1 MLFARL
7 LARSLA
13 QLSGKPTDHVSQNAL
28 EVARLCG
35 QQIYTVEIFQPVR
48 NIHTLTYLFA
58 PGFLA
63 RRNLDRY
70 AAQVYRCA
78 TTQLMN
84 LGPRTPAVAGWPC
97 YSWPPPLLL
106 VGYQYF
112 VAVCN
117 DYNFDERA
125 YSRIGFVESRRSHQQ
140 FLDWSCLANC
150 TYSINAGAYLR
161 FLDVDDFENTLTR
174 IQQSLLADR
183 IAADLQLADPMR
195 GLGRWR
201 LPGQGNNAAARVME
215 QELSGG
221 GGAGGGDWTPGDPLP
236 SLGALVVEHYRHLQD
251 CGPEV
256 WGLCYRT
263 ASAVDRRQ
271 EEEEEEQLRW
281 QRQPRQPP
289 EQQQQPYAS
298 DAQVLAAIRQLRS
311 AYFRFRFSLWRH
323 NNNFDDDDD
332 HPTPTTNS
340 SQSRYRGAGLPS
352 WLLPETPV
360 DVQDEDPAAVSLGAW
375 LLRFVRR
382 FQRSPAES
390 NDGDDD
396 DDDPMTFFT
405 EPLGDGDPQ
414 EDELLRK
421 ERTRQML
428 TLVIDS
434 LTLPRAAPPQQPL
447 VGGARPRRPWRRGL
461 RPRDPATGRAIT
473 QAMRRLRGENVRTFI
488 ASLPRPLRRRRRQ
501 RQQQPQ
507 QQRRGE
513 DEEQDDVEEDDPL
526 EGRAPR
532 LVIDEEDV
540 VDDEEDVEELD
551 EDEMVELWIDEVRR
565 TVAAAIERLEEALR
579 QGPAARVERVFF
591 EFPTEFYRTMQ
602 QLMDNDDVTEITL
615 RRWTIYFFICEHI
628 ASTLNY
634 LYARLRRQP
643 FARRHLQLLVTQL
656 VMRARDADGDVVFS
670 RVWNEHG
677 DEGFQSIMRRVVR
690 DLTAT
695 VARAGA
701 GRVEDDEGLE
711 DFMNDIEWH
720 ENSGDVEEIIRQV
733 TLNDADID
741 NIELSFRV
749 KIRGPVALSG
759 NQSIQ
764 TINRRVGIEVANRDR
779 NRVPLPQ
786 LHEMVNLPP
795 APRAVVP
802 GPRRNRP
809 ARGPPMGQRALSRRF
824 RGGPRNL

>member
-1 MLFARL
+1 M
-7 LARSLA
+7 
-13 QLSGKPTDHVSQNAL
+13 
-28 EVARLCG
+28 
-35 QQIYTVEIFQPVR
+35 R
-48 NIHTLTYLFA
+48 NVHTITYLFA

-63 RRNLDRY
+63 RRTLDRY

-106 VGYQYF
+106 VGYQYL

-161 FLDVDDFENTLTR
+161 FLDIDDFENTLTR

-201 LPGQGNNAAARVME
+201 LPGQGNAARLME

-221 GGAGGGDWTPGDPLP
+221 GGAPGGRDWAPGDPLP

-263 ASAVDRRQ
+263 ASAVDRQQ
-271 EEEEEEQLRW
+271 EEEEEQQRRRLR
-281 QRQPRQPP
+281 PP
-289 EQQQQPYAS
+289 EQQQQYAS
-298 DAQVLAAIRQLRS
+298 DAQILAAIRQLRS
-311 AYFRFRFSLWRH
+311 AYFRFRLSLWRH
-323 NNNFDDDDD
+323 NNNNFDDDDD
-332 HPTPTTNS
+332 DDHLRPTPTPTTSTNS
-340 SQSRYRGAGLPS
+340 SQNHHRGAGLPS

-396 DDDPMTFFT
+396 DDPMTFFN
-405 EPLGDGDPQ
+405 EPLDGDPQ

-421 ERTRQML
+421 ERTHQML
-428 TLVIDS
+428 TVVIDS
-434 LTLPRAAPPQQPL
+434 LTLPRAAPPQRRRAADTSL
-447 VGGARPRRPWRRGL
+447 VGGARPRPWRRGL

-488 ASLPRPLRRRRRQ
+488 ASLPRPLRPRRPR
-501 RQQQPQ
+501 RQQQRP
-507 QQRRGE
+507 RE
-513 DEEQDDVEEDDPL
+513 DEERDDDEEEELDDEDDPL
-526 EGRAPR
+526 EGPAPR
-532 LVIDEEDV
+532 LVIDEEAAEPE
-540 VDDEEDVEELD
+540 DEEELD
-551 EDEMVELWIDEVRR
+551 EEEMVELWIDEIRR
-565 TVAAAIERLEEALR
+565 AVAAAIARLEEALR

-656 VMRARDADGDVVFS
+656 VMRARDAEGDVVFS

-677 DEGFQSIMRRVVR
+677 DDGFQSIMRRVVR

-701 GRVEDDEGLE
+701 GRVDDDEGLE

-759 NQSIQ
+759 NQNIQ

-786 LHEMVNLPP
+786 LHQMVNIPP
-795 APRAVVP
+795 APPAVVP

-824 RGGPRNL
+824 RGGPRIL

>member
-1 MLFARL
+1 M
-7 LARSLA
+7 
-13 QLSGKPTDHVSQNAL
+13 
-28 EVARLCG
+28 
-35 QQIYTVEIFQPVR
+35 R
-48 NIHTLTYLFA
+48 NLHAITHLFA
-58 PGFLA
+58 PGFHTK
-63 RRNLDRY
+63 RTLDRY
-70 AAQVYRCA
+70 ATYVYRCGI
-78 TTQLMN
+78 TQLMN
-84 LGPRTPAVAGWPC
+84 LGPRMPAVAGWPC

-106 VGYQYF
+106 VGYQYL

-125 YSRIGFVESRRSHQQ
+125 YTRIGFIEQRNAHRQ
-140 FLDWSCLANC
+140 FIDWSCLANC

-183 IAADLQLADPMR
+183 IAADLHLADPMR

-201 LPGQGNNAAARVME
+201 LPGQGNAARIME
-215 QELSGG
+215 QELFGG
-221 GGAGGGDWTPGDPLP
+221 GGGGDLAPGEPLP
-236 SLGALVVEHYRHLQD
+236 SLAALVVEHYRHLQD

-263 ASAVDRRQ
+263 ASAVDRQ
-271 EEEEEEQLRW
+271 EEEEEA
-281 QRQPRQPP
+281 QRQQRQQP
-289 EQQQQPYAS
+289 QQQPQYAS

-311 AYFRFRFSLWRH
+311 AYFRFRLSLWRH
-323 NNNFDDDDD
+323 NNYNNDDDDD
-332 HPTPTTNS
+332 VQQPTTPS
-340 SQSRYRGAGLPS
+340 SQNDRYRGAGLPS

-360 DVQDEDPAAVSLGAW
+360 DVQDEDPTAVSLGAW

-390 NDGDDD
+390 YDGDD
-396 DDDPMTFFT
+396 PMNFFT
-405 EPLGDGDPQ
+405 EPLDGDGGGDPQ
-414 EDELLRK
+414 EDELIRK

-428 TLVIDS
+428 AVVIDS
-434 LTLPRAAPPQQPL
+434 LTLPRPSPPQQEQQQSPQTL
-447 VGGARPRRPWRRGL
+447 VGGARPRPWRRGL

-488 ASLPRPLRRRRRQ
+488 ASLPLPVRRRRRP
-501 RQQQPQ
+501 RQQPPPTAAAAAEEEYVEIDDD
-507 QQRRGE
+507 E
-513 DEEQDDVEEDDPL
+513 DEDELLDDDDPL
-526 EGRAPR
+526 EGPAPR
-532 LVIDEEDV
+532 LVIDEDA
-540 VDDEEDVEELD
+540 EEEVD

-565 TVAAAIERLEEALR
+565 TVAAAIARLEEALR

-591 EFPTEFYRTMQ
+591 EFPTEFYRAMQ
-602 QLMDNDDVTEITL
+602 QLMDRDDVTEITL

-634 LYARLRRQP
+634 LYVRLRRQP

-656 VMRARDADGDVVFS
+656 VMRARDNEGEIVFS
-670 RVWNEHG
+670 RIWNEHG
-677 DEGFQSIMRRVVR
+677 EDGFQNIMRRVVR

-695 VARAGA
+695 VTRAGA
-701 GRVEDDEGLE
+701 ENFEDDQGGLE

-749 KIRGPVALSG
+749 KISGPVAFSG
-759 NQSIQ
+759 NQNIQ
-764 TINRRVGIEVANRDR
+764 TINRRVGVEVAIRDR
-779 NRVPLPQ
+779 NRLPLPQ
-786 LHEMVNLPP
+786 LHQMVNLPP
-795 APRAVVP
+795 APPTVA
-802 GPRRNRP
+802 PRPRGRNRQQQP
-809 ARGPPMGQRALSRRF
+809 AARGAPPMGQRALSRRF